1 MKSIN
6 STFKQ
11 NQPDNTR
18 FPVKHHSFMGGGGQW
33 QDCLFYYSFIRAEH
47 IFLWTSV
54 LWLMAGQCALE
65 SNSNLQVFVNGA
77 MFVLR

>member
-47 IFLWTSV
+47 IFL
-54 LWLMAGQCALE
+54 
-65 SNSNLQVFVNGA
+65 
-77 MFVLR
+77 